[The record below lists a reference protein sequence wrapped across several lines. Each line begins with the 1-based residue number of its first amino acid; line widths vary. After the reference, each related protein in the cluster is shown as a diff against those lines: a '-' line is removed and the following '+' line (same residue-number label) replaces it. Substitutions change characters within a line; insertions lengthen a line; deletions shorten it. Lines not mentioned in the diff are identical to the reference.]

1 MQMTRLATAGAACTM
16 LRVNQG
22 GGMLDRLIDVEIR
35 FLCFA
40 NDRTNILV
48 TVIGTIFIMFSLYQL
63 PEKEWLVFIV
73 GLFIIWQ
80 RVLLLKIK
88 KLQSS
93 TTPGQRIEERK

>member
-1 MQMTRLATAGAACTM
+1 
-16 LRVNQG
+16 
-22 GGMLDRLIDVEIR
+22 MLDRLINFEIR
-35 FLCFA
+35 FLFFA

-88 KLQSS
+88 NLQSS
-93 TTPGQRIEERK
+93 TTAGQRIEERK